1 LLSIGE
7 SVFLSLMESDSEGRR
22 EAERSLQQIAADR
35 ARLAGRLKAP
45 RWYGP
50 LVGLL
55 LAALLASTLVGLLL
69 AALLAST
76 LVGDGWW
83 RYLPA
88 LLGLGVALALDA
100 GYRKATGVVRK
111 APRGGR
117 ALRVEV
123 LQVAAVIV
131 LYCVAALF
139 AGMHEPL
146 LVVAVA
152 LVGLA
157 TGWGVV
163 RLTDRALA
171 DDLRR
176 AV

>member
-1 LLSIGE
+1 
-7 SVFLSLMESDSEGRR
+7 MERNSDGRGD
-22 EAERSLQQIAADR
+22 AERSLQQIAADR
-35 ARLAGRLKAP
+35 SRLAGRMRAP

-50 LVGLL
+50 
-55 LAALLASTLVGLLL
+55 LVGLLL

-88 LLGLGVALALDA
+88 LLGLGVALGLDA
-100 GYRKATGVVRK
+100 GYRRATGVVRK

-117 ALRVEV
+117 ALRVDV

-139 AGMHEPL
+139 AGMDEPL

-157 TGWGVV
+157 VGWGIV
-163 RLTDRALA
+163 RLTDRAVA

-176 AV
+176 AL

>member
-1 LLSIGE
+1 
-7 SVFLSLMESDSEGRR
+7 METDPGGPGD
-22 EAERSLQQIAADR
+22 AERTLQQIAADR
-35 ARLAGRLKAP
+35 ARLAGRMTAP

-55 LAALLASTLVGLLL
+55 LAALLV
-69 AALLAST
+69 ST

-100 GYRKATGVVRK
+100 GYRRATGIVRK

-123 LQVAAVIV
+123 LQVGAVIV

-157 TGWGVV
+157 VGWGLV
-163 RLTDRALA
+163 RLTDRAVA
-171 DDLRR
+171 GDLRR

>member
-55 LAALLASTLVGLLL
+55 LAALLASTLVG
-69 AALLAST
+69 
-76 LVGDGWW
+76 DGWW

-88 LLGLGVALALDA
+88 LLGLGVALSLDA

>member
-1 LLSIGE
+1 
-7 SVFLSLMESDSEGRR
+7 MERDSEGQVD
-22 EAERSLQQIAADR
+22 AARSLRQLAADR
-35 ARLAGRLKAP
+35 ARLAGRMAAP
-45 RWYGP
+45 RWHGP
-50 LVGLL
+50 
-55 LAALLASTLVGLLL
+55 LVGLLL

-88 LLGLGVALALDA
+88 LLGLAVALGLDA
-100 GYRKATGVVRK
+100 GYRRATGVVRK

-131 LYCVAALF
+131 LYSVAALF

-152 LVGLA
+152 VVGLA
-157 TGWGVV
+157 VGWGVV

>member
-1 LLSIGE
+1 
-7 SVFLSLMESDSEGRR
+7 M
-22 EAERSLQQIAADR
+22 A
-35 ARLAGRLKAP
+35 AP

-55 LAALLASTLVGLLL
+55 LAALLASTLV
-69 AALLAST
+69 T
-76 LVGDGWW
+76 DDWW

-88 LLGLGVALALDA
+88 LLGLGVALGLDA
-100 GYRKATGVVRK
+100 GYRRVTGVVRK
-111 APRGGR
+111 APRGGL

-123 LQVAAVIV
+123 LQVAVVIV

-139 AGMHEPL
+139 AGMDEPL

-157 TGWGVV
+157 AGWGIV
-163 RLTDRALA
+163 RLSDRAVA